1 MWLLRGIEIFSEEK
15 VKELAR
21 FGSKGSPEMKAEVV
35 KSAGGKM
42 KPGMR
47 PLITIKVGV
56 QGWGD
61 TLDTFEVDGDAMREL
76 ATRGTPS
83 LPRVA
88 SIVGSCLNMQEVYC
102 RTSVMSV
109 PVLSEIADHLD
120 RVGGS
125 LEHLELGHLSRWS
138 HSKAVELVFKILKLS
153 NTWKIEALFWDPHG
167 SRLAGLNGD
176 TNISTGQY
184 QLRMDNIIL
193 IKHSSVVFLA
203 QWRSEISNPIHIYKW
218 RFPPDAGNIGTLY
231 LDRGL
236 KSVDLDALKKLWRIS
251 ERVNTEHHQFLLSF
265 FLSLFPFYI
274 PCS

>member
-1 MWLLRGIEIFSEEK
+1 MLDDRTSKRLHRLVCDREVWVWLLRGIEIFSEEK

-61 TLDTFEVDGDAMREL
+61 TLDTFEVDGDAMTEL

-125 LEHLELGHLSRWS
+125 LEHLELWPP
-138 HSKAVELVFKILKLS
+138 A
-153 NTWKIEALFWDPHG
+153 
-167 SRLAGLNGD
+167 SRL
-176 TNISTGQY
+176 
-184 QLRMDNIIL
+184 
-193 IKHSSVVFLA
+193 
-203 QWRSEISNPIHIYKW
+203 
-218 RFPPDAGNIGTLY
+218 
-231 LDRGL
+231 
-236 KSVDLDALKKLWRIS
+236 
-251 ERVNTEHHQFLLSF
+251 LL
-265 FLSLFPFYI
+265 LGGR
-274 PCS
+274 

>member
-1 MWLLRGIEIFSEEK
+1 
-15 VKELAR
+15 
-21 FGSKGSPEMKAEVV
+21 MKAEVV

-61 TLDTFEVDGDAMREL
+61 TLDTFEVDGDAIREL

-88 SIVGSCLNMQEVYC
+88 SIVGSCLNIQEVYC
-102 RTSVMSV
+102 NMLVHLA
-109 PVLSEIADHLD
+109 LSGIADHLD

-125 LEHLELGHLSRWS
+125 LEHLELGHLSQWS
-138 HSKAVELVFKILKLS
+138 HSKVLELVFKILKLS
-153 NTWKIEALFWDPHG
+153 KTWKIKLLGWSPHD
-167 SRLAGLNGD
+167 SCLAGLNGD

-218 RFPPDAGNIGTLY
+218 RFPPDAGNIGTLF

-265 FLSLFPFYI
+265 FLSLFSLLYSLLLNPDSYALTGGGWREFGCWRKRRE
-274 PCS
+274 PG